1 MTNCLIWLNGE
12 QCECGADLLL
22 PDLLIQKGYQ
32 PRLVVVELNSELLPR
47 GQWAQQKIKAGDRL
61 EVVTIVGGG

>member
-12 QCECGADLLL
+12 QYECGADLLL

-32 PRLVVVELNSELLPR
+32 PRLVVVELNAELLPR

>member
-1 MTNCLIWLNGE
+1 MINCLIWLNGE
-12 QCECGADLLL
+12 ECECEVDLLL

-32 PRLVVVELNSELLPR
+32 PRLVVVELNAELLPR